1 MSMQQCRPVPGP
13 SGPPN
18 TLVRITNEETESEIA
33 SILTIAGSTMT
44 KIRRKTYRWSQ
55 GSRNREHSLARANV
69 YETQAF
75 AQFDYIASCIQDY
88 WSSHDDIGAREF
100 IRDISEAK
108 DNLLTIFGDLVF
120 EIGNTGWTKLESI
133 EEVEEEEE
141 EEEGC
146 EVGSPRAYHIGVRRG
161 EEDDGSKTVM
171 TDVEEST
178 ARLVYAIRFPEDPI
192 TSASTGKTLRER
204 ISLTRLGFR
213 PSSRNGVPRG
223 TAPAVENRAERK
235 RDKVKR
241 VLRRLSFRGKGS
253 AMSFPPPALP

>member
-1 MSMQQCRPVPGP
+1 
-13 SGPPN
+13 
-18 TLVRITNEETESEIA
+18 
-33 SILTIAGSTMT
+33 MT
-44 KIRRKTYRWSQ
+44 KIRRKTYRWSL
-55 GSRNREHSLARANV
+55 GSHNREHNLARANI

-88 WSSHDDIGAREF
+88 WSSHYDIGTREF

-141 EEEGC
+141 EGDGC
-146 EVGSPRAYHIGVRRG
+146 ETSEREVESQRAHHIGVRRD
-161 EEDDGSKTVM
+161 EEDDRCKIAM

-178 ARLVYAIRFPEDPI
+178 ARLVYAIRCPEDPI
-192 TSASTGKTLRER
+192 TSASTRKTLRER

-223 TAPAVENRAERK
+223 TAPAVENKAERK
-235 RDKVKR
+235 RDKVKK

-253 AMSFPPPALP
+253 PMSFSPPALP

>member
-1 MSMQQCRPVPGP
+1 
-13 SGPPN
+13 
-18 TLVRITNEETESEIA
+18 
-33 SILTIAGSTMT
+33 MT

-55 GSRNREHSLARANV
+55 GSRNREHNLARANF

-88 WSSHDDIGAREF
+88 WSSHDDIGTREF

-141 EEEGC
+141 EEDGC
-146 EVGSPRAYHIGVRRG
+146 EAPERDVESLKAHHIGVRRD
-161 EEDDGSKTVM
+161 EEDDGCNIAM
-171 TDVEEST
+171 TEVEEST
-178 ARLVYAIRFPEDPI
+178 ARLIYAIHFPEDPI
-192 TSASTGKTLRER
+192 SSGSTSKTLREK

-223 TAPAVENRAERK
+223 TAPAVENKTERK
-235 RDKVKR
+235 RDKAKR

-253 AMSFPPPALP
+253 PMSFSPPALP

>member
-1 MSMQQCRPVPGP
+1 
-13 SGPPN
+13 
-18 TLVRITNEETESEIA
+18 
-33 SILTIAGSTMT
+33 MT

-55 GSRNREHSLARANV
+55 GSRNREHNLARANV

-88 WSSHDDIGAREF
+88 WSSHDNLGTREF

-108 DNLLTIFGDLVF
+108 DNLLTLFGDLVF

-146 EVGSPRAYHIGVRRG
+146 ETLEREVGSPRAHHHIGVRRD
-161 EEDDGSKTVM
+161 EEDDGCNIAM

-178 ARLVYAIRFPEDPI
+178 ARLVHAIRFPEDPI
-192 TSASTGKTLRER
+192 TSASTGKTLRQR
-204 ISLTRLGFR
+204 ISLTGLGFR
-213 PSSRNGVPRG
+213 PSSRNGAPRG
-223 TAPAVENRAERK
+223 TAPTVENKAERK
-235 RDKVKR
+235 RDKVKE
-241 VLRRLSFRGKGS
+241 VLRKLSFRGKDS
-253 AMSFPPPALP
+253 PMSFSPPGFP